1 MIWERPRAKKGL
13 LDVEFWKASGNKGR
27 ERAAA
32 VVGDW
37 KGVGGI
43 AMAVSSWVG
52 IVVIVAIVACVA
64 GVGVMGECSWHCGRQ
79 GTDVVGTKME

>member
-37 KGVGGI
+37 KGVGSI

-52 IVVIVAIVACVA
+52 IVVIVA
-64 GVGVMGECSWHCGRQ
+64 GVGVVGECSWHCGRQ
-79 GTDVVGTKME
+79 GTDIVGTKME